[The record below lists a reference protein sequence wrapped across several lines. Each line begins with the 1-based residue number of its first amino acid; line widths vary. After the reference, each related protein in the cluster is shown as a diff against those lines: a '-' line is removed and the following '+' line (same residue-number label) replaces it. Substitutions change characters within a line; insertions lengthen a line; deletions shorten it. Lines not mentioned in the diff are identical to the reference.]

1 MPSFSEEIETKLAL
15 LPELPGVYL
24 WKDKEET
31 IIYVGK
37 ALNLKHRI
45 KNYLNPAGKD
55 LKTRHL
61 IKNIASLD
69 YIITNS
75 EADAFILEATLIKR
89 YRPKYNIMLK
99 DDKRYPFVKITVNEP
114 FPRIFITRD
123 LQKDNAQYFG
133 PYTEVRYLRN
143 TLRNLEWIFP
153 LRSCNRNI
161 PKIKYKQPCMN
172 YQLGKCSAPCVG
184 YISQAHYAQIV
195 NQLLRFFSGRYAEIL
210 DELRIEMQNASEEL
224 RFEDAAKYRDRIIAI
239 ERIQKR
245 QSVFNVEGRNIDII
259 GFYQEEK
266 KAVCVVLK
274 MNNGAIIHQEN
285 YPLANLDY
293 DEPDSILA
301 SFLQLYYTDKE
312 EMPEE
317 ILLPFSP
324 QEMDKLNSWLGN
336 RLQIP
341 QRGEKTKLIAMAKR
355 NAFNLVEESKLAYL
369 RKANRTIFPVQELKE
384 VLKLPKLPRKIV
396 CMDISTIQGSDTVS
410 SAVFFENGKSKKK
423 YYRHYII
430 RSIETQ
436 NDFAA
441 MQETM
446 TRFLKETEK
455 EPSMKPDL
463 IVIDGGKGQ
472 LSASKHILQSSGKE
486 DIYLIS
492 LAKRAEEVF
501 IPGNE
506 QSLILPR
513 SSSALRLLIAIRD
526 EAHRFALSLHRK
538 RRSQRTLEST
548 LENIPGIGKKNKF
561 LLLKELGSIEN
572 IAKADI
578 ATLTNIKGVGSKTA
592 MQIYNHFHKE
602 ENHKENKVERV

>member
-61 IKNIASLD
+61 IKKIASLD

-123 LQKDNAQYFG
+123 LQKDNAKYFG

-184 YISQAHYAQIV
+184 YISQAHYAQTV

-274 MNNGAIIHQEN
+274 MNNGAIIHQEY

-472 LSASKHILQSSGKE
+472 LSASKQILQSSGKE

-602 ENHKENKVERV
+602 ENHKENKV